1 MEAIGKYRKV
11 ICRFLPF
18 FFRLFPLSD
27 KPTRRAAGLADERHS
42 RDHRYSQLFRACVTS
57 ILPGSHTVASKLL
70 LPITV
75 NAVTLNIN
83 QTPHK
88 PKTQWSA
95 GSALSFPPQLCFQR
109 MTILPFCERN
119 SPISGYRRR

>member
-1 MEAIGKYRKV
+1 MEAIGKYWKV

-18 FFRLFPLSD
+18 FCRFFSAFRQ
-27 KPTRRAAGLADERHS
+27 TYTRAAGLADERHS

-57 ILPGSHTVASKLL
+57 ILPGRHTVASKLL

-88 PKTQWSA
+88 PKTHWSA
-95 GSALSFPPQLCFQR
+95 GSALFFPL
-109 MTILPFCERN
+109 N
-119 SPISGYRRR
+119 SAFSV